1 MEIKMFYK
9 TQRELADV
17 INKLIDAYWNSDI
30 KEEFLINQIS
40 GLYINNPS
48 KIMKNS
54 DFTTIIQ
61 QQCGKRRLEVVQRIL
76 NIDQNRKKYDY
87 GQ

>member
-1 MEIKMFYK
+1 MFYK

-17 INKLIDAYWNSDI
+17 INKLIDAYWNGDI

-40 GLYINNPS
+40 GLQIKNPS

-54 DFTTIIQ
+54 DFTTIIK
-61 QQCGKRRLEVVQRIL
+61 QQCGKRRLEVVERIL
-76 NIDQNRKKYDY
+76 NIAPKQKE
-87 GQ
+87 G

>member
-17 INKLIDAYWNSDI
+17 INKLLDAYWNSDI

-40 GLYINNPS
+40 NLYINNPS

-76 NIDQNRKKYDY
+76 NIDQNRKKDDY

>member
-17 INKLIDAYWNSDI
+17 INKLIDAYWDGNI
-30 KEEFLINQIS
+30 KEDFLITQVS

-54 DFTTIIQ
+54 DFTTIIK
-61 QQCGKRRLEVVQRIL
+61 QQCGKRRLEVVERIL
-76 NIDQNRKKYDY
+76 NISSK
-87 GQ
+87 